1 MDESVSIALP
11 HGLWI
16 GSLRH
21 GVVKLRTTEAEDEKF
36 LLESSGIPPVAR
48 ANGLLARCI
57 SLPEELQSPSESVVR
72 ALIIG
77 DREALLLHLL
87 RMNFGDEFVA
97 TFSCTSPAC
106 TETLELD
113 FQVSDLLL
121 PSYADAAPS
130 YNCKIR
136 HGDVTHDVQFR
147 LPTAGDQEEIATM
160 ARLDADQAARRL
172 LYRCVEKVVVEGG
185 EGDVT
190 ELAEPVIDEIAA
202 AMAELDPQAVIEFT
216 LTCPGCGITNQVLFD
231 ATNFLLR
238 KLDQRVDRAIREV
251 HTLALWY
258 HWSEEAILNMPADR
272 RQKYLDLIAAGG
284 EFAS

>member
-1 MDESVSIALP
+1 
-11 HGLWI
+11 
-16 GSLRH
+16 
-21 GVVKLRTTEAEDEKF
+21 
-36 LLESSGIPPVAR
+36 
-48 ANGLLARCI
+48 
-57 SLPEELQSPSESVVR
+57 
-72 ALIIG
+72 
-77 DREALLLHLL
+77 
-87 RMNFGDEFVA
+87 
-97 TFSCTSPAC
+97 
-106 TETLELD
+106 
-113 FQVSDLLL
+113 
-121 PSYADAAPS
+121 
-130 YNCKIR
+130 
-136 HGDVTHDVQFR
+136 
-147 LPTAGDQEEIATM
+147 M